1 MYDKPKDIFNLIKNA
16 IRGDIKNGNLAFLLL
31 TSKSEHYIR
40 DKVALELYRKLTK
53 KGFLIS
59 REWASEELKR
69 EWGSKKAKIDLAILT
84 KIGKPK
90 VLIEFKLNTV
100 AGSIP
105 GFKDDIKKDFGKLN
119 QGSIKKAHR
128 FVVFMSLLPDKPI
141 NERFRGIVKYW
152 GGFNKFFK
160 NTCNGDLKKGI
171 KVVIKSIRGLGDKI
185 RKNSGEYDEI
195 IEPSPAGKFY
205 NETNLWF
212 IFWVLNLK

>member
-1 MYDKPKDIFNLIKNA
+1 MYDKPKDIFNLVKNA
-16 IRGDIKNGNLAFLLL
+16 ISGDIKNGNLAFLLL

-69 EWGSKKAKIDLAILT
+69 EWGSKKAKIDLAILRENN
-84 KIGKPK
+84 PE

-105 GFKDDIKKDFGKLN
+105 GFEDDIKKDFGKLN

-128 FVVFMSLLPDKPI
+128 FVVFMSLLPDKLI
-141 NERFRGIVKYW
+141 NIEFKGLLKYRWDGLNNFFRK
-152 GGFNKFFK
+152 
-160 NTCNGDLKKGI
+160 CLGDIEKGI
-171 KVVIKSIRGLGDKI
+171 GEVCGLIGVLDNKI
-185 RKNSGEYDEI
+185 RKNSRQYTDVIEI
-195 IEPSPAGKFY
+195 LPAGKFY
-205 NETNLWF
+205 NDANLVV